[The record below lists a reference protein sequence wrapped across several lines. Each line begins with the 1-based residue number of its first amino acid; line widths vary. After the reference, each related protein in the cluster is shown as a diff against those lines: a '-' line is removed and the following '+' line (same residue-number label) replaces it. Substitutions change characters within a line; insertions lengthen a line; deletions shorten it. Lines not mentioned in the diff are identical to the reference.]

1 MCDFQADYIAQIS
14 ANILLLTYVQDIFT
28 IQIHGI
34 KMKFEL
40 QVYGSN
46 ELKSSHFDFF
56 V

>member
-1 MCDFQADYIAQIS
+1 MCDFQADYMFQIS
-14 ANILLLTYVQDIFT
+14 ANILLTYVQDIFT

-46 ELKSSHFDFF
+46 KLKSSNFDFF